1 MFRLAR
7 LSLRNRAVVFLATL
21 AIIIVG
27 AQSLMSLRTELI
39 PSLQYPMAAV
49 LGTYPGVPA
58 SIVEQRVTQPVE
70 AAIRS
75 VPGVEELTSTSANSA
90 SAAIVQ
96 FAYGTDMTWA
106 NQRLTTALAR
116 VAPMLPDGVETQV
129 ITGSMDELPVVQLAV
144 SSEDGATPEALATA
158 VQRVLV
164 PRLEDLADV
173 TAVTVSG
180 FSPQEITIAPD
191 AVTLA
196 LRGVDPAAIAG
207 LLASYG
213 LELPAGT
220 VQDGTQTLS
229 VHAGTPLTSL
239 AEIAALSLP
248 ATNGPVRLDDV
259 ATITQAPAPASSLS
273 RLDGEPS
280 VALSITKTPAG
291 TAVEVSDGVQAVIA
305 DHADAL
311 GEQGLRVEVVFDQ
324 APFITDS
331 INALGTEGLLGLG
344 FAVAV
349 ILAFLVSIS
358 STLVAAISIPLSLF
372 ITFIVMMMTGE
383 TLNILTLGAMT
394 IAIGRVVDDSI
405 VVIENIKRHLSYG
418 ERKGRAIMAAVRE
431 VGAAIASST
440 ICTVA
445 VFAPIALV
453 GGVVGELFRPFA
465 LTVAVAL
472 IASLLVALTIVPVL
486 AYWLVRAPVSI
497 DAADLAAQRE
507 AAIAREHQRISARL
521 YMPTLRGALAHP
533 VVTLLIAI
541 AVLGGVAT
549 QIPRVEANFLG
560 SMGADTVTVNQ
571 QFVPATSLDVQAAE
585 SLELEERLRD
595 VDDVETVMTTV
606 GGSGSFGVDPGASAR
621 ATFSITLD
629 ADADADRAVD
639 AIRAA
644 VEGADGP
651 ATTAITVADAAT
663 LMGGGSSVDLVV
675 RSPDRDALATAAD
688 MVYDLALSE
697 AGATDVTNSMAAD
710 TPAVRVDVDTAKAA
724 QFGLSE
730 AAVVSAVAGAMSPV
744 ALGTI
749 ESDGATVAV
758 RLSRGP
764 APSTQGE
771 LEALSLGVPA
781 VLPGDAD
788 DDAPSLTGGAAAGMA
803 DLPTVTVGDVA
814 SVAIVQEPGVITRTD
829 GEVSATVSLTPTGDD
844 LLTLSARLRDKIE
857 DLTLPAGVSVAVG
870 GVAEMQADAFSD
882 LGLALMVAIAIVF
895 IVMVATFGSLLQP
908 LILLVSIPFA
918 ATGALGIMLATD
930 TPVGVAA
937 LIGALMLVGIVVSN
951 AIVLIDRIN
960 QLRAGRGL
968 SSGTSVAAGPVS
980 QLRAGSS
987 TSALNAA
994 ILEGSRVR
1002 LRPIL
1007 MTAAAT
1013 IFALLPMAL
1022 GLTGHSTFISQPL
1035 ALVVIGGLFSST
1047 LLTLIVVPVLYKF
1060 VATAHDRR

>member
-7 LSLRNRAVVFLATL
+7 LSLRNRAVVLLATL

-27 AQSLMSLRTELI
+27 AQSLISLRTELI

-49 LGTYPGVPA
+49 LGTYPGVPP
-58 SIVEQRVTQPVE
+58 SIVEQRVTRPLE

-129 ITGSMDELPVVQLAV
+129 ITGSMDELPVLQLAV
-144 SSEDGATPEALATA
+144 SSDEGTAPEALAAA

-173 TAVTVSG
+173 AAVTVSG
-180 FSPQEITIAPD
+180 FSSQEIVITPD
-191 AVTLA
+191 PAALA
-196 LRGVDPAAIAG
+196 THGVDPAAIAG

-213 LELPAGT
+213 LELPAGA
-220 VQDGTQTLS
+220 VADGTQTLS

-239 AEIAALSLP
+239 ADIAALSLP
-248 ATNGPVRLDDV
+248 AVDGTVRLDDL
-259 ATITQAPAPASSLS
+259 ATVTQTPAPASSLS

-280 VALSITKTPAG
+280 VALSVTKTPAG
-291 TAVEVSDGVQAVIA
+291 TAVEVSDAVREVIA
-305 DHADAL
+305 DQADAL
-311 GEQGLRVEVVFDQ
+311 AEQGLRVEVVFDQ

-344 FAVAV
+344 FAVVV
-349 ILAFLVSIS
+349 ILAFLVSLS

-372 ITFIVMMMTGE
+372 ITFIVMRVTGE

-418 ERKGRAIMAAVRE
+418 ESKGRAIMAAVRE

-472 IASLLVALTIVPVL
+472 TASLLVALTIVPVL
-486 AYWLVRAPVSI
+486 AYLLVRAPVSI
-497 DAADLAAQRE
+497 DAADLAAQR
-507 AAIAREHQRISARL
+507 ADAVAREHRRISARI

-533 VVTLLIAI
+533 VVTILIAI

-560 SMGADTVTVNQ
+560 SMGADTVTVTQ

-585 SLELEERLRD
+585 SLAVEERLRG
-595 VDDVETVMTTV
+595 VGHVKTVMTTV
-606 GGSGSFGVDPGASAR
+606 GGSGAFGVDPGASAR
-621 ATFSITLD
+621 ATFSVTLN

-639 AIRAA
+639 EIREAIDRAGG
-644 VEGADGP
+644 E
-651 ATTAITVADAAT
+651 ATTAITVADGAT

-675 RSPDRDALATAAD
+675 RSPDPDALASAAD
-688 MVYDLALSE
+688 MVYEMALSE
-697 AGATDVTNSMAAD
+697 TGATDVTNSMAAD
-710 TPAVRVDVDTAKAA
+710 TPAVRVDVDTDKAA
-724 QFGLSE
+724 RFGLTE
-730 AAVVSAVAGAMSPV
+730 AAVVSAVAGAMSPA

-749 ESDGATVAV
+749 ESDGTTVTV

-764 APSTQGE
+764 APSTRGE
-771 LEALSLGVPA
+771 LEALSLVVPSA
-781 VLPGDAD
+781 ST
-788 DDAPSLTGGAAAGMA
+788 APDAAAPA
-803 DLPTVTVGDVA
+803 DLPTVRLGDVA

-844 LLTLSARLRDKIE
+844 LLTLSGRLREKIAE
-857 DLTLPAGVSVAVG
+857 LSLPVGASVSVG
-870 GVAEMQADAFSD
+870 GVAEMQADAFAD

-918 ATGALGIMLATD
+918 ATGALGIMLATG

-960 QLRAGRGL
+960 QLRSRG
-968 SSGTSVAAGPVS
+968 GI
-980 QLRAGSS
+980 
-987 TSALNAA
+987 ALNAA

-1060 VATAHDRR
+1060 VAAAHD